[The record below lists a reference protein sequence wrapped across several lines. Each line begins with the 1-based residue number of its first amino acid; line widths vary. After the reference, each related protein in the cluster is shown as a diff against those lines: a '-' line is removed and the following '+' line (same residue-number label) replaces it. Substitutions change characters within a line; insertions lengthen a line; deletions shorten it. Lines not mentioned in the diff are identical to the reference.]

1 MHRAA
6 RGFRRDFILLPIVF
20 AIAVLPS
27 NADVAENVRLVV
39 TPTASAVD
47 QSVHVTIVG
56 LAPGERITLIAEQQR
71 FGFPLRSAATFT
83 IGRSGSLDLSKN
95 APISGDYSGVDP
107 MGPFWSMRL
116 SGTPHFAATPE
127 AELTP
132 FDATLKVLRG
142 AKTLASATIH
152 RYIVAPSTR
161 HVEINRDGLVASY
174 FEPADGARH
183 PAIIVLNGS
192 DGGLQRDTA
201 ALLARH
207 GFCTLAVAYFGIGS
221 LPRVLSD
228 IPIESVERAVNF
240 LRTMPGVD
248 ASKIGVVGFSKGAEL
263 ALVSASHFSS
273 IRAVVAYAPSSAV
286 FEGLGSS
293 AKATSSWTFGGREL
307 PFANGEVPAAVQ
319 QQLDAAT
326 AAHQPVSYA
335 PWYLAK
341 LRGSEPQALIAV
353 ESIEGPV
360 MVVAGGHDKLWP
372 SATMAAQIA
381 ARLREHH
388 HPYADNA
395 LIYPSAGHAIEVPY
409 VPTPHTITAGDL
421 LLGGTASANAQ
432 ADGDSWPRVIAFLEA
447 ALK

>member
-1 MHRAA
+1 
-6 RGFRRDFILLPIVF
+6 LLPIVF
-20 AIAVLPS
+20 AIALLPS
-27 NADVAENVRLVV
+27 NADAADNVRLVV

-47 QSVHVTIVG
+47 QSVHVTVVG
-56 LAPGERITLIAEQQR
+56 LSPGQQITLIAEQHR

-83 IGRSGSLDLSKN
+83 VGRSGSLDLSKD

-107 MGPFWSMRL
+107 MGLFSSMRL
-116 SGTPHFAATPE
+116 AGTPRFVATPE

-132 FDATLKVLRG
+132 FDATLMVLRG
-142 AKTLASATIH
+142 PKTLASATIH

-161 HVEINRDGLVASY
+161 HVEINRDGLLAAY
-174 FEPADGARH
+174 FEPTDGARH

-228 IPIESVERAVNF
+228 IPIETVERAVNF

-248 ASKIGVVGFSKGAEL
+248 ATKVGVVGFSKGAEL

-273 IRAVVAYAPSSAV
+273 IRAVVAYAPSSAD

-293 AKATSSWTFGGREL
+293 EATSSWTFGGREL
-307 PFANGEVPAAVQ
+307 PFANGAVPAAVQ
-319 QQLDAAT
+319 QQLDAAS

-341 LRGSEPQALIAV
+341 LHGSEPQALIAV
-353 ESIEGPV
+353 ENIEGPV
-360 MVVAGGHDKLWP
+360 MVVAGGDDKLWP

-388 HPYADNA
+388 HPYADKA

-432 ADGDSWPRVIAFLEA
+432 ADRDSWPRVIAFLEA

>member
-1 MHRAA
+1 MHRAV
-6 RGFRRDFILLPIVF
+6 RGFRRDFILLPIMF

-27 NADVAENVRLVV
+27 NADAAENVRLVV
-39 TPTASAVD
+39 TPTALAVD
-47 QSVHVTIVG
+47 QSIHVTIVG
-56 LAPGERITLIAEQQR
+56 LAPGQRITVIAEQLR
-71 FGFPLRSAATFT
+71 FGFPLRSAATFAV
-83 IGRSGSLDLSKN
+83 GRSGSLDLSKN

-107 MGPFWSMRL
+107 MGPFWSMHL
-116 SGTPHFAATPE
+116 SGTPHFATTPE

-132 FDATLKVLRG
+132 FDVTLKLLRG
-142 AKTLASATIH
+142 AKTLATATIH

-161 HVEINRDGLVASY
+161 HVEINRDGLVAAY

-221 LPRVLSD
+221 LPRELSD

-248 ASKIGVVGFSKGAEL
+248 ASEIGVVGFSKGAEL

-286 FEGLGSS
+286 FEGLGPS

-307 PFANGEVPAAVQ
+307 PFANGAVPAAVQ
-319 QQLDAAT
+319 QQLDAAA

-341 LRGSEPQALIAV
+341 LHGSEPQALIAV

-360 MVVAGGHDKLWP
+360 MVVAGGEDKLWP

-388 HPYADNA
+388 HPYGDKA
-395 LIYPSAGHAIEVPY
+395 LIYQSAGHAIEVPY

-432 ADGDSWPRVIAFLEA
+432 ADRDSWPQVIAFLEA